1 MKEIKM
7 FDMKNDSEFLEQLR
21 EKNQILFMTKTGKYF
36 SGMVDWKQGWGNNYF
51 INGDDGNE
59 YDIIDIAEYCILDE
73 FIED

>member
-21 EKNQILFMTKTGKYF
+21 EKNQILFMTKSGKYF
-36 SGMVDWKQGWGNNYF
+36 SGMVEWEQGWGNNYF
-51 INGDDGNE
+51 IKGDDDQE
-59 YDIIDIAEYCILDE
+59 YNIIDIAEYCILDE